1 MSFDFLSGLL
11 QFVVRHKFIVGFY
24 LLIALLVFIYRRKFQ
39 FQLKF
44 IAICRTKLG
53 LGLMDRIASRHR
65 ELVKLFGYIG
75 IGAGFLSM
83 LFIVLILVQSVFT
96 LLTVPGSP
104 SPISPVLPGVRVPG
118 VPDGF
123 FVPFVQGIIAIFIIA
138 VVHEFAHGVVARA
151 HDVRVKS
158 SGPAIIGPILA
169 AFVEPDDTQL
179 KKKDDVVNYSIFAAG
194 TFSNIVLMLVIM
206 LLLSAV
212 FAPVGSAFFREEGVM
227 LKSVE
232 PGSPADAAGLQP
244 GTQIKAIGAQPISSL
259 RDILN
264 VLQFTPPNQ
273 TVVFSDGKT
282 EYAVVAGYNEKF
294 RPRGYFGII
303 MEPLLRNRDTVFFGV
318 FSWLQGLLALTAT
331 LSLGIG
337 LANMIPVGPLDG
349 GKMLHLALQR
359 VRGEQKA
366 NKAFVRISLLL
377 LIVILFLLS
386 PIFKAILK
394 SVAGIF

>member
-1 MSFDFLSGLL
+1 MAFDFLSGLL
-11 QFVVRHKFIVGFY
+11 DFVVRHKLVVGFY
-24 LLIALLVFIYRRKFQ
+24 VLVAMLLFIYRKKFQ

-65 ELVKLFGYIG
+65 ELVRLLGYVGIG
-75 IGAGFLSM
+75 IGFFGMF
-83 LFIVLILVQSVFT
+83 FIVFVLVQSVFV
-96 LLTVPGSP
+96 LLTVPGAP
-104 SPISPVLPGVRVPG
+104 SPISPVLPGVRIPG

-151 HDVRVKS
+151 HDIKVKS

-169 AFVEPDDTQL
+169 AFVEPDEAQMR
-179 KKKDDVVNYSIFAAG
+179 KKDDVANYSIFAAG
-194 TFSNIVLMLVIM
+194 SFSNIVLAM
-206 LLLSAV
+206 LLLFVLSAV
-212 FAPVGSAFFREEGVM
+212 FAPIGSAFFREEGVI

-232 PGSPADAAGLQP
+232 QGMPAAAAGLASGMMIKSIDGQP
-244 GTQIKAIGAQPISSL
+244 VGSLQGTVEA
-259 RDILN
+259 
-264 VLQFTPPNQ
+264 LQFTKPNQ
-273 TVVFSDGKT
+273 TVIFGDGMS
-282 EYAVVAGYNEKF
+282 EFAVVAGSNEKF
-294 RPRGYFGII
+294 PRRGYFGIV
-303 MEPLLRNRDTVFFGV
+303 MQPLLKNQNTAYFSI

-331 LSLGIG
+331 LSFGIG

-349 GKMLHLALQR
+349 GKMLHLALNR
-359 VRGEQKA
+359 IRGEAKA